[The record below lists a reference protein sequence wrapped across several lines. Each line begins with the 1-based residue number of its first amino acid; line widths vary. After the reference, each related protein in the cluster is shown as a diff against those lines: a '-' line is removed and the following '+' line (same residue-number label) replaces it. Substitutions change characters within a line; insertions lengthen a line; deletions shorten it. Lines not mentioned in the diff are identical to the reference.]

1 MELLS
6 VVEGQRLDG
15 FSEADYFFHLDDFF
29 DAVERQVFLPLAS
42 LFRLLLRVVA
52 LRQLQD
58 GNGYAVLAHK
68 V

>member
-6 VVEGQRLDG
+6 VVEGERLDG
-15 FSEADYFFHLDDFF
+15 FSEADDFLDLDDLF

-42 LFRLLLRVVA
+42 LLGFLLRVVA

-58 GNGYAVLAHK
+58 GNGDAVLAHE

>member
-6 VVEGQRLDG
+6 VVEGERLDG
-15 FSEADYFFHLDDFF
+15 FSEADDFLDLDDFF

-42 LFRLLLRVVA
+42 LLGLLLRVVA
-52 LRQLQD
+52 LGQLQD
-58 GNGYAVLAHK
+58 GNGDAVLAHE

>member
-6 VVEGQRLDG
+6 VVEGERFNG
-15 FSEADYFFHLDDFF
+15 FSEADDFFDLDDFF

-42 LFRLLLRVVA
+42 LLGLLLRVVA
-52 LRQLQD
+52 LGQLQD
-58 GNGYAVLAHK
+58 GNGDAVLAHE